1 MPWRPA
7 RSFPARVASR
17 LVQQA
22 VPGLR
27 HVRGQVALYA
37 LAWEASNAA
46 ALAPGAAAA
55 TAAGSGPLWVVLG
68 DSTAQGIGASGYDKG
83 YVGQLRRIL
92 EERTGKTWR
101 VLNLSKSGA
110 RAADV
115 LATQLPRLEALGTLP
130 DLVTVAIGSNDVV
143 RRTPLEQVEREL
155 RELVA
160 RLPAGSIVGT
170 LPQGLWVERV
180 AALNEIVR
188 SAAADAGLVV
198 ADVFARTGPPWKDK
212 FAADHFHPADLGYAD
227 WAAAFAEVI
236 EV

>member
-1 MPWRPA
+1 M
-7 RSFPARVASR
+7 
-17 LVQQA
+17 
-22 VPGLR
+22 
-27 HVRGQVALYA
+27 ALYA
-37 LAWEASNAA
+37 LAWDASNIA
-46 ALAPGAAAA
+46 ALAPDVAAPGAAA
-55 TAAGSGPLWVVLG
+55 SGPLWVVLG

-83 YVGQLRRIL
+83 YVGQLQRIL
-92 EERTGKTWR
+92 EERTGQSWR

-115 LATQLPRLEALGTLP
+115 VDTQLPRLEALGTLP

-143 RRTPLEQVEREL
+143 RRTPLEQVGREL
-155 RELVA
+155 REIVA

-180 AALNEIVR
+180 AALNRVVR
-188 SAAADAGLVV
+188 SAADEAGLVV

-212 FAADHFHPADLGYAD
+212 FAADRFHPADLGYAD

-236 EV
+236 DPS

>member
-22 VPGLR
+22 LPALR
-27 HVRGQVALYA
+27 HVRDQVALYA
-37 LAWEASNAA
+37 VAWETSNAA
-46 ALAPGAAAA
+46 VLAPGAAAA
-55 TAAGSGPLWVVLG
+55 GPLWVALG

-83 YVGQLRRIL
+83 YVGQLQRIIQ
-92 EERTGKTWR
+92 ERTGTTWR

-115 LATQLPRLEALGTLP
+115 LATQLPRLEALGALP

-143 RRTPLEQVEREL
+143 RRTPLDQVEREL
-155 RELVA
+155 REIIG
-160 RLPAGSIVGT
+160 RLPARSIVGN
-170 LPQGLWVERV
+170 LPQGLWAERV
-180 AALNEIVR
+180 AALNQIVR
-188 SAAADAGLVV
+188 SAASEAGLVV

-212 FAADHFHPADLGYAD
+212 FAADRFHPADLGYAD

-236 EV
+236 DI